1 MSLHCRSNAF
11 TPPHIPTHTHSDTQ
25 TPGHIFHCSV
35 AELCKTNRNRRRE
48 RKCQENRKYC
58 FSLKAKTEKW
68 NRNSN
73 NSNKTMACIHCVT
86 MDESKPTTTATTTQI
101 ATTKYYNSNNAK
113 QLMLNNDKPTSSYIS
128 FHSAVVCRLVCNEE
142 ICMCVCV
149 CCIYSRVRIIS
160 IAVVKQ

>member
-1 MSLHCRSNAF
+1 MKCKNGKDV
-11 TPPHIPTHTHSDTQ
+11 TPLPFQCIHSATHTHSHTHADTQ

-73 NSNKTMACIHCVT
+73 KTMTCIRCVT
-86 MDESKPTTTATTTQI
+86 MDESKPT
-101 ATTKYYNSNNAK
+101 TTKYYNSNNAK
-113 QLMLNNDKPTSSYIS
+113 QLMLNNDKRTSSYIS
-128 FHSAVVCRLVCNEE
+128 FHSTIVCRSVCNED
-142 ICMCVCV
+142 ICMCVC
-149 CCIYSRVRIIS
+149 CLYSRVRIIS